1 MKIFFINLYNKMVLK
16 TQKVRKGPSDSASDF
31 PEGTIRKGNDGQ
43 NWVVKKISTGLQRW
57 VPYNSCELFGY
68 KALTVDYLA
77 EHINK
82 KITVYEREY
91 KDTWPKSF
99 SKEDTAYVHKFTPTG
114 NGILGKKVLTDWLK
128 TQSPKIKNNTMFFI
142 EGKDSL
148 PLQVDSINK
157 INVSNNIM
165 NTEAFVKV

>member
-1 MKIFFINLYNKMVLK
+1 MAG
-16 TQKVRKGPSDSASDF
+16 KVRKGPSDSASDF

-43 NWVVKKISTGLQRW
+43 NWVVKKISTGSQRW

-77 EHINK
+77 KHINK

-91 KDTWPKSF
+91 QDMWPKSF
-99 SKEDTAYVHKFTPTG
+99 SKESTGSTAYIHKFTPTG
-114 NGILGKKVLTDWLK
+114 NALLGKKILIDWLK

-142 EGKDSL
+142 EGDKSL
-148 PLQVDSINK
+148 PLQVDSKNK
-157 INVSNNIM
+157 TNVSNNVM